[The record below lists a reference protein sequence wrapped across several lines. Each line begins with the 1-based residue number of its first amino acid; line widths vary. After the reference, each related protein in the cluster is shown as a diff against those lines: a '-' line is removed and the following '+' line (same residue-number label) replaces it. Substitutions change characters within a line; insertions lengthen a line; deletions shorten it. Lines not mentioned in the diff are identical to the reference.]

1 MHIMLQKANRVFKIQ
16 IEKRCGPHLQRGR
29 SLIGCRR
36 RKMDILAR
44 QKRKLLLS
52 ARDGSGKYETLLH
65 CFITSW
71 VLFLQKS
78 YTETYSN
85 NNFLS

>member
-52 ARDGSGKYETLLH
+52 ARDGFGKYENMKILL
-65 CFITSW
+65 FYYIFGFVITRE
-71 VLFLQKS
+71 LQKHI
-78 YTETYSN
+78 
-85 NNFLS
+85 F